1 MIRLQIIE
9 LAEPSASAL
18 EDLKNYAA
26 VVCGNE
32 QDSLLKSALVT
43 AFDKVQ
49 RMADVA
55 LLPGRWKVCADDH
68 SGIVPVY
75 MGGKVVSITDEYGD
89 VVRYNQRGGRVHLST
104 EDYVEVEFV
113 TDVIPANY
121 ARYMPV
127 VCQYATALYDG
138 QDDKVLNSILKQC
151 L

>member
-1 MIRLQIIE
+1 MVRLEVIE

-18 EDLKNYAA
+18 EELKNYAA
-26 VVCGNE
+26 VVCGCE
-32 QDSLLKSALVT
+32 QDNLLKSALAT

-49 RMADVA
+49 RMSDVA
-55 LLPGRWKVCADDH
+55 LLPGVWKVCADDH

-75 MGGKVVSITDEYGD
+75 MNGKVVSITDEYGD
-89 VVRYNQRGGRVHLST
+89 AVHYIHRGGKVYLST
-104 EDYVEVEFV
+104 EGYVEVKFT

-121 ARYMPV
+121 ARLLPV

-138 QDDKVLNSILKQC
+138 QDEKVLNSILKQC